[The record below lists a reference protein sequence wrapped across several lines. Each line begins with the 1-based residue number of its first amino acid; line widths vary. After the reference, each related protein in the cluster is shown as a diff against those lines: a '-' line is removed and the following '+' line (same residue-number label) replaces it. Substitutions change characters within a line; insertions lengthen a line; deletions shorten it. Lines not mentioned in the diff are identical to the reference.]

1 MTLSYALSIDAGA
14 SPVRAFMSREPTRI
28 FGSLRRATQ
37 KSRGGYQMC
46 TEQYNHFCNT
56 ASLVLTVFLCLLF
69 VFSLVPA
76 QFASAHVDVGTVV
89 QSVFAVSLGANVMHL
104 LTRQHVAA

>member
-1 MTLSYALSIDAGA
+1 MYIK
-14 SPVRAFMSREPTRI
+14 
-28 FGSLRRATQ
+28 Q
-37 KSRGGYQMC
+37 N
-46 TEQYNHFCNT
+46 NHFCNT